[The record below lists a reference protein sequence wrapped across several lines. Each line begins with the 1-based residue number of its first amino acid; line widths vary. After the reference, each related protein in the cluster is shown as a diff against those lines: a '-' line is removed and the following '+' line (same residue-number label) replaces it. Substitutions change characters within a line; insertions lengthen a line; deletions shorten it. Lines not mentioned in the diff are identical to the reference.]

1 MGQEMLVAHQELT
14 VYQIAFEASMKLFW
28 LLPKAA
34 VEEGD
39 NPCHK
44 LVEASQLVCASL
56 AEAWGKRRYHE
67 AFIAKLSEAE
77 TKAAAVQTWLA
88 FAVECGYVKAD
99 EGLAHSDCYG
109 GILAGIGELIEN
121 AEAWLVEEI
130 PV

>member
-1 MGQEMLVAHQELT
+1 MGQEMMAAYQELT

-28 LLPKAA
+28 LLPKMP
-34 VEEGD
+34 VEDGD
-39 NPCHK
+39 TPCRK
-44 LVEASQLVCASL
+44 LVEASQLVCANL

-88 FAVECGYVKAD
+88 FAVECGHIKAD

-109 GILAGIGELIEN
+109 SILAGIEELIEN
-121 AEAWLVEEI
+121 AEAWLVEI
-130 PV
+130 PY

>member
-1 MGQEMLVAHQELT
+1 MGQEMMVAFQELT
-14 VYQIAFEASMKLFW
+14 VYQIAFEASMKLYW
-28 LLPKAA
+28 LLPKLT
-34 VEEGD
+34 EEGD
-39 NPCHK
+39 NPCCQ
-44 LVEASQLVCASL
+44 LVEASQLVCANL

-67 AFIAKLSEAE
+67 AFITKLSEAE

-88 FAVECGYVKAD
+88 FAVECGYIQAE
-99 EGLAHSDCYG
+99 EGLIHSDCYG

>member
-1 MGQEMLVAHQELT
+1 MGQEMMVPFQELT
-14 VYQIAFEASMKLFW
+14 VYQIAFEASMKLYW
-28 LLPKAA
+28 LLPKML
-34 VEEGD
+34 VED
-39 NPCHK
+39 QDTLCPK
-44 LVEASQLVCASL
+44 LVEASQLVCTNL

-67 AFIAKLSEAE
+67 AFMAKLSDAE

-88 FAVECGYVKAD
+88 FAVECGYIQAE